1 MRFDFSSKR
10 LAVVIAATLSF
21 PVAAQTVLDSEEQKV
36 GYSVG
41 ANIGYNLSSQGI
53 VGDLDIDALIAGLR
67 DGMADTLQMDEEEI
81 VTVLQQ
87 FQASQQAKAMA
98 AQEALAQQG
107 RDFLVENATRPEV
120 ITTESGLQ
128 YEVLSETTLAD
139 APKPLETDT
148 VSVHYHGTLIDG
160 TIFDSSVDR
169 GEPLSFPLNGV
180 IPGWTEGLQ
189 LMSVGDKYRLFV
201 PSELG
206 YGSNP
211 VSIIPANSV
220 LVFDVELLEI
230 Q

>member
-10 LAVVIAATLSF
+10 LAVVIAATLSL
-21 PVAAQTVLDSEEQKV
+21 PVVAQTVLDSEEQQV

-53 VGDLDIDALIAGLR
+53 VGDLDVDALIAGLR
-67 DGMADTLQMDEEEI
+67 DGMADTLQMEEEEI
-81 VTVLQQ
+81 VAVLQA
-87 FQASQQAKAMA
+87 FQARQQAKAMA
-98 AQEALAQQG
+98 AQEALAQEG
-107 RDFLVENATRPEV
+107 RDFLVENGARSEV

-128 YEVLSETTLAD
+128 YEVLSKTTLAD
-139 APKPLETDT
+139 APKPLATDT

-160 TIFDSSVDR
+160 TVFDSSVDR

-189 LMSVGDKYRLFV
+189 LMSVGDKYRLYV

-206 YGSNP
+206 YGPNP

-220 LVFDVELLEI
+220 LVFEVELLEI

>member
-10 LAVVIAATLSF
+10 LAVVIAATLSL
-21 PVAAQTVLDSEEQKV
+21 PVVAQTVLDSEEQQV

-53 VGDLDIDALIAGLR
+53 VGDLDVDALIAGLR
-67 DGMADTLQMDEEEI
+67 DGMADTLQMEEEEI
-81 VTVLQQ
+81 VAVLQA
-87 FQASQQAKAMA
+87 FQARQQAKAMA
-98 AQEALAQQG
+98 AQEALAQEG
-107 RDFLVENATRPEV
+107 RDFLVENGARSEV

-139 APKPLETDT
+139 APKPLATDT

-160 TIFDSSVDR
+160 TVFDSSVDR

-189 LMSVGDKYRLFV
+189 LMSVGDKYRLYV

-206 YGSNP
+206 YGPNP

-220 LVFDVELLEI
+220 LVFEVELLEI